1 MSTKITSGS
10 ESIPNVSMPAPN
22 NYASV
27 LFLLQQSL
35 GRDTIS
41 NSKAM
46 SRQQRME
53 EIVTYESSSSFCQ
66 TIPIDELSNYSH
78 EEPCIKVK
86 FPKSAE
92 RSRDQKTRKLVPYN
106 FHSISAQSAPINKL
120 SDWSSFDR
128 EGLSL
133 DRFLERAISRFEEQ
147 RTKRVTFYE
156 SYLSFSQTAPH
167 TEISQHLSVAK
178 CFRQT
183 MAAAE
188 RQDSL
193 IDILTGRSRQFNST
207 YIGRLPNEII
217 RHISESHLELHEAA
231 LLAFTCQ
238 SMKFILG
245 SIYWNELQNSHL
257 QHTKNTW
264 FFIRYYAPVPIWMP
278 CEPSQLVK
286 FLELLV
292 YDLPYWYLCLCSRR
306 PHLSRAVHVPSIT
319 GIPGLPSG
327 FSFSIGSRQY
337 SVYPKMLCKYSYC
350 LPNELPRAF

>member
-1 MSTKITSGS
+1 MTS
-10 ESIPNVSMPAPN
+10 ESILNVSLPAPIN
-22 NYASV
+22 HASD

-35 GRDTIS
+35 RRNMLTNPKG
-41 NSKAM
+41 M
-46 SRQQRME
+46 SRQQRIE
-53 EIVTYESSSSFCQ
+53 ETVTDESYSSFCQ
-66 TIPIDELSNYSH
+66 TIPIHEPSDYSH

-92 RSRDQKTRKLVPYN
+92 RSEDQKPRKLVPYN
-106 FHSISAQSAPINKL
+106 FHSISAQSATINKL
-120 SDWSSFDR
+120 SDWSSLDR

-156 SYLSFSQTAPH
+156 SYLSFSQTAPY
-167 TEISQHLSVAK
+167 TEISQLLSVAK
-178 CFRQT
+178 SFRQT

-188 RQDSL
+188 RQDSP
-193 IDILTGRSRQFNST
+193 IDIMTGRSRQFNST
-207 YIGRLPNEII
+207 YIGRLPNKII
-217 RHISESHLELHEAA
+217 RKIAESHLELHEAA

-245 SIYWNELQNSHL
+245 SRYWNELQNSHL
-257 QHTKNTW
+257 QHTKNKW
-264 FFIRYYAPVPIWMP
+264 FFIRYHTPVPIWMP

-286 FLELLV
+286 FLERLEH
-292 YDLPYWYLCLCSRR
+292 DLPYWYLCLCSRR

-337 SVYPKMLCKYSYC
+337 SVYPEMLCKYSYC
-350 LPNELPRAF
+350 LPNSLPRPF

>member
-1 MSTKITSGS
+1 MSTKIIS
-10 ESIPNVSMPAPN
+10 ESIINVSLPAQN
-22 NYASV
+22 NHASD
-27 LFLLQQSL
+27 LFLLQQPL
-35 GRDTIS
+35 ARNTIS
-41 NSKAM
+41 NSEGM
-46 SRQQRME
+46 SRQQRIE
-53 EIVTYESSSSFCQ
+53 EILTCESNSSFCQ
-66 TIPIDELSNYSH
+66 TIPIEEPSNYSH
-78 EEPCIKVK
+78 EEPCIIVK
-86 FPKSAE
+86 FPKFAE
-92 RSRDQKTRKLVPYN
+92 RSEDQKQRKLVPYI
-106 FHSISAQSAPINKL
+106 FHSISAPSAPINKL

-156 SYLSFSQTAPH
+156 SYLSFSQTAPN
-167 TEISQHLSVAK
+167 TEISQLLSVAK

-188 RQDSL
+188 RQDSP
-193 IDILTGRSRQFNST
+193 IDIMTGRSRQFNST

-217 RHISESHLELHEAA
+217 RKIAESHLELHEAA

-245 SIYWNELQNSHL
+245 SLYWNELQNSHL
-257 QHTKNTW
+257 EHTKNTW
-264 FFIRYYAPVPIWMP
+264 FFIRNYAPVPIWMP

-286 FLELLV
+286 FLELLE

-306 PHLSRAVHVPSIT
+306 PCLRRAVPLPSIT

-337 SVYPKMLCKYSYC
+337 SVYPKILCKNSYC
-350 LPNELPRAF
+350 LPNGLPRAF